1 MAAADSK
8 AGKTPVKIT
17 RFDIITV
24 DIPMR
29 QAVRHAL
36 AERSVARNILV
47 AAHDDNGN
55 TGWGECCPRPYVT
68 GETIDS
74 VSRDLTG
81 TILPELLGRE
91 LESFD
96 QSSALLVP
104 LLDTMARN
112 QQAAFCAAELAV
124 LDLAGK
130 AFSSSAGLVLGA
142 VQAPQV
148 RYSGVIATDDIGS
161 VKQNAAFMAKFGV
174 VDVKVKVGAALA
186 SNLEILATARAI
198 LGDAVTL
205 RIDANCAWTADE
217 ALRQLEAM
225 QPFALTGVEQPVP
238 GEDIEGMRAVTA
250 AQLVPVVADES
261 LCSLDD
267 ARTLIREQACDVFN
281 VRISKCGGL
290 INAGRIDQLARDAGL
305 ACQLGAQVGEA
316 GLLSA
321 AGRHYATRSRGVR
334 WCEGSY
340 GKLLLEED
348 ITEPDITVGPGGV
361 AAALENAGIGVTPVA
376 ERLRRY
382 EQARLSIP
390 A

>member
-1 MAAADSK
+1 M
-8 AGKTPVKIT
+8 KIT

-29 QAVRHAL
+29 QSVRHAL

-47 AAHDDNGN
+47 AAHDEAGN

-74 VSRDLTG
+74 VKQDLDT
-81 TILPELLGRE
+81 TILPQLLDRE
-91 LESFD
+91 LESFEL
-96 QSSALLVP
+96 ARTLLEP
-104 LLDTMARN
+104 LLDEMARN

-124 LDLAGK
+124 LDLAGRH
-130 AFSSSAGLVLGA
+130 FGSSAGMVLGP
-142 VQAPQV
+142 VQATQL
-148 RYSGVIATDDIGS
+148 RYSGVIATNDIES

-174 VDVKVKVGAALA
+174 GDVKVKVGASLE

-198 LGDAVTL
+198 LGEEVTL
-205 RIDANCAWTADE
+205 RIDANCAWNAPET
-217 ALRQLEAM
+217 LRQLEAM
-225 QPFALTGVEQPVP
+225 QAFSLTGVEQPVP
-238 GEDIEGMRAVTA
+238 GNDIAGMRAVTA
-250 AQLVPVVADES
+250 AKLVPVVADES
-261 LCSLDD
+261 LCSLED
-267 ARTLIREQACDVFN
+267 ASTLIREQACDVFN

-290 INAGRIDQLARDAGL
+290 INAGRIDRLAREAGL

-316 GLLSA
+316 GILSA
-321 AGRHYATRSRGVR
+321 AGRHYASRSAGVC

-348 ITEPDITVGPGGV
+348 ITEPDITVGPGGI
-361 AAALENAGIGVTPVA
+361 APAIEDMGIGVTPVA
-376 ERLRRY
+376 ARLQRY
-382 EQARLSIP
+382 EHERQTIP

>member
-1 MAAADSK
+1 M
-8 AGKTPVKIT
+8 KIT

-29 QAVRHAL
+29 QAVRHTL

-47 AAHDDNGN
+47 AAQDEAGN

-74 VSRDLTG
+74 VKQDLGT
-81 TILPELLGRE
+81 TILPRLLDRE
-91 LESFD
+91 LESFE
-96 QSSALLVP
+96 QARTLLEP
-104 LLDTMARN
+104 LLDTLARN

-124 LDLAGK
+124 LDLASRSFGY
-130 AFSSSAGLVLGA
+130 SAGMVLGP

-148 RYSGVIATDDIGS
+148 RYSGVIATDEIES

-174 VDVKVKVGAALA
+174 GDVKVKVGASLE
-186 SNLEILATARAI
+186 SNLEILVAARAV
-198 LGDAVTL
+198 LGDKVTL
-205 RIDANCAWTADE
+205 RIDANCAWSAE
-217 ALRQLEAM
+217 ESLRQLEAM
-225 QPFALTGVEQPVP
+225 QAFSLTGVEQPVP
-238 GEDIEGMRAVTA
+238 GEDIEGMRTVTA
-250 AQLVPVVADES
+250 AKLVPVVADES
-261 LCSLDD
+261 LCSLED

-290 INAGRIDQLARDAGL
+290 INAGRIDRLAREAGL

-316 GLLSA
+316 GILSA
-321 AGRHYATRSRGVR
+321 AGRHYATRSPGVR

-340 GKLLLEED
+340 GQLLLQED
-348 ITEPDITVGPGGV
+348 ITEPDITVGPGGI
-361 AAALENAGIGVTPVA
+361 APALEGVGIGVSPVP
-376 ERLRRY
+376 ERLQRY
-382 EQARLSIP
+382 EQSRESLP